1 MANADEMMVK
11 ITCTHINE
19 NLLKFYDEDE
29 QDSIIEALEAKN
41 YPHAVITAYRET
53 DAGFLGNIGLLFA
66 EPNDTDKFLNSYDKA
81 WRSFIDFVDYKDG
94 ELKIYYR
101 SADGGSEEFF
111 QSLKDNFK
119 ESIESEC
126 ITLSDDLYG
135 EDLEFLQDEYGEDF
149 CIEL

>member
-19 NLLKFYDEDE
+19 NLL
-29 QDSIIEALEAKN
+29 
-41 YPHAVITAYRET
+41 VITAYRET